1 MISHM
6 LFLGR
11 ISVGRN
17 ASDGMRVQVSGIGE
31 GELTCS
37 VCNTLQVNGH
47 HVSHGQSA
55 NAGRDERRVK
65 ASAQLDALFLSPR
78 RLLWRDQATP
88 KSGAFAE
95 AALHQ
100 RSITPAF
107 AWGSRVTNPGEISHP
122 VQGPRG
128 RTLGAVF

>member
-1 MISHM
+1 
-6 LFLGR
+6 
-11 ISVGRN
+11 
-17 ASDGMRVQVSGIGE
+17 MRVQVSGKGE
-31 GELTCS
+31 SELTCS

-47 HVSHGQSA
+47 HVSHGESA

-95 AALHQ
+95 DALHQ
-100 RSITPAF
+100 RSIAPSSRR
-107 AWGSRVTNPGEISHP
+107 GSCVTKISRLSYP
-122 VQGPRG
+122 VVGALRIG
-128 RTLGAVF
+128 TIILVCVAKCIGVGLGSP

>member
-1 MISHM
+1 MISHTI
-6 LFLGR
+6 FPER

-107 AWGSRVTNPGEISHP
+107 AWGSRVRKPW
-122 VQGPRG
+122 
-128 RTLGAVF
+128 